1 MIAFDT
7 NILVHAHRAESPFHQ
22 AAFAAVKRAA
32 EGATPWATTWTNL
45 HEFLAVVTHTKI
57 FKQPTP
63 IEQALV
69 QVNAW
74 RNSPSL
80 VVLGEEESY
89 WLVLAEI
96 IGKGQVTGPRIHDA
110 RVAALCLLHQVE
122 VLYTADRD
130 FSRFPGLKTAN
141 PLIGEH

>member
-7 NILVHAHRAESPFHQ
+7 NILIHAHRAESPFHQ

-32 EGATPWATTWTNL
+32 EGTAPWAITWSNL
-45 HEFLAVVTHTKI
+45 HEFLAIVTHAKI

-63 IEQALV
+63 TEQALAQV
-69 QVNAW
+69 QAW
-74 RNSPSL
+74 RDSPSL

-89 WLVLAEI
+89 WSILTAIVMR
-96 IGKGQVTGPRIHDA
+96 GQVSGPRIHDA

-130 FSRFPGLKTAN
+130 FSRFPNLKTAN
-141 PLIGEH
+141 PLL